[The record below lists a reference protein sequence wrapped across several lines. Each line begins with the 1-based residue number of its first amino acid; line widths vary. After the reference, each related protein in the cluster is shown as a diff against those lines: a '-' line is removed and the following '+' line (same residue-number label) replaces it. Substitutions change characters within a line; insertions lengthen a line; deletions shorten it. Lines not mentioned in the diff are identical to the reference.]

1 MHEERFDPKPDYQL
15 GLHAQLA
22 CVWEATARKPGNVHR
37 FRDFD
42 DTTYLDF
49 ITSAAAMAPAIAVA
63 AHYGVGATVCDSV
76 RMTKMVCR
84 RNTNLG
90 IALLLAPLAKARP
103 TSAKPLPDYRG
114 EVRRVLDEMDRC
126 EEDAD
131 EEGRFPDAGDVYYAI
146 ALANPGGLGETPEQR
161 PTAKL
166 LDCMALAQD
175 RDLIA
180 RQYVNGF
187 DEVFDDVAPALL
199 AGIERTGCLEG
210 GIIHAHLAMMAK
222 HPDSLI
228 GRKLGVE
235 VACESASRAA
245 AVLASGWPQT
255 ESGRKAI
262 GELDDWLRGDGNR
275 RNPGTTADLIAA
287 GLFVLLRTH
296 EVWPDRVTWGST
308 LIPLTPRPPLPPGEG
323 GSQNAPAPPSPLCGR
338 GGLGG

>member
-1 MHEERFDPKPDYQL
+1 MHEGRFDPKPDYQL

-42 DTTYLDF
+42 DMGYLYF
-49 ITSAAAMAPAIAVA
+49 ISSAAAMAPVVAVA
-63 AHYGVGATVCDSV
+63 AHYGVGATVCESV
-76 RMTKMVCR
+76 RMTKTVCG

-126 EEDAD
+126 EGDAD
-131 EEGRFPDAGDVYYAI
+131 EECRFPDAGYVYYAI
-146 ALANPGGLGETPEQR
+146 ALANPGGLGDAPEQDVR
-161 PTAKL
+161 KGPTAKL
-166 LDCMALAQD
+166 LDCMALAQA

-187 DEVFDDVAPALL
+187 AELFDDVAPAVL

-210 GIIHAHLAMMAK
+210 GIIHAHLTTMAK

-228 GRKLGVE
+228 GRKLGPE
-235 VACESASRAA
+235 AARESAARAE

-262 GELDDWLRGDGNR
+262 AELDDWLRGDGNR

-296 EVWPDRVTWGST
+296 KVWPDRVTWS
-308 LIPLTPRPPLPPGEG
+308 
-323 GSQNAPAPPSPLCGR
+323 SFPASP
-338 GGLGG
+338 

>member
-42 DTTYLDF
+42 DTCYLDF
-49 ITSAAAMAPAIAVA
+49 ISSAAAMAPAIAVA
-63 AHYGVGATVCDSV
+63 AHYGVGATVCEAV
-76 RMTKMVCR
+76 RMTKMVCK

-90 IALLLAPLAKARP
+90 IALLLAPLTKARP

-114 EVRRVLDEMDRC
+114 EVRRVLDEMDRF
-126 EEDAD
+126 EQDAD
-131 EEGRFPDAGDVYYAI
+131 EESRFPDAGYVYYAI
-146 ALANPGGLGETPEQR
+146 ALANPGGLGEAPDQDVRKR

-166 LDCMALAQD
+166 LDCMAIAQD

-187 DEVFDDVAPALL
+187 AEVFDGVAPALL
-199 AGIERTGCLEG
+199 AGIARTGCLEG
-210 GIIHAHLAMMAK
+210 GIIHAHLTTMAK

-228 GRKLGVE
+228 GRKLGE
-235 VACESASRAA
+235 SVARESASRAES
-245 AVLASGWPQT
+245 VLAAGWPQT

-287 GLFVLLRTH
+287 GLFVLLRTR
-296 EVWPDRVTWGST
+296 EVWPDRVPWGSF
-308 LIPLTPRPPLPPGEG
+308 
-323 GSQNAPAPPSPLCGR
+323 SSSP
-338 GGLGG
+338 